1 MNMRVWQLTADNITS
16 DNVAY
21 STATPASGL
30 TLTQNSYLLGVG
42 DNVLK
47 YRQIEILDTVEWLKD
62 EAMAQMDT
70 TRFPRPAYGATGGGT
85 YFKAKLITT
94 AFGQKWLHTLVTNT
108 DLTTPSVTD
117 EDAVWW
123 GIQVGT
129 AALAVND
136 AAKIANIGMDTA
148 FEEIKQFYIQSAQ
161 ASS

>member
-1 MNMRVWQLTADNITS
+1 MRIWQLGADNITS

-30 TLTQNSYLLGVG
+30 TLVVNTFLAGVG

-47 YRQIEILDTVEWLKD
+47 YRQDEILDTIEWLKN
-62 EAMAQMDT
+62 EAKAQMDT
-70 TRFPRPAYGATGGGT
+70 ARFPRPAYGANGGAT
-85 YFKAKLITT
+85 YFKASLITT
-94 AFGQKWLHTLVTNT
+94 AFGQKFSKTLVTDT
-108 DLTTPSVTD
+108 DLTSPAVTD

-129 AALAVND
+129 AALPLND
-136 AAKIANIGMDTA
+136 VARLGSVGMDTA

-161 ASS
+161 ASA